1 MESFSEAY
9 DKLEGKLSGWLE
21 TFVLHLPNLLV
32 ALLILAVFWW
42 LSGIAYRVFHR
53 VATRAGGNLNVADL
67 FGSVMRVLVVGLG
80 LFIALNVLDLS
91 QAVAGVLTGAG
102 IVGLAVGF
110 ALQDPLAN
118 LFSGVMLSVKELYG
132 KGDLVETNDFFGKI
146 ERITLRATI
155 IRSLDGQEIVI
166 PNKEVL
172 QRPLR
177 NYSVTGERR
186 VEFEV
191 GVSYGEDLDRVAD
204 VIREAVDGA
213 VAVKDGREVE
223 VYWGSFGDSSINAQV
238 RFWQRAS
245 SQKDYLAERSRA
257 IVAVKR
263 AFDREDILI
272 PFPIRTLDFAIK
284 GGESLADMLAMQA
297 GDPDSTNRDGT
308 PRSQP
313 AGNRPLGPT

>member
-9 DKLEGKLSGWLE
+9 SKLEAKLGGWLE

-32 ALLILAVFWW
+32 ALLIIAVFWW
-42 LSGIAYRVFHR
+42 LAGVAYRIFHR
-53 VATRAGGNLNVADL
+53 VAIRAGGNVNVADL
-67 FGSVMRVLVVGLG
+67 FGSVMRVVVIALG

-132 KGDLVETNDFFGKI
+132 KGDLVETNSFFGKI

-172 QRPLR
+172 QSPLR

-186 VEFEV
+186 VQFDV
-191 GVSYGEDLDRVAD
+191 GVSYGEDLDRVAE
-204 VIREAVDGA
+204 VIERAVADAVDL
-213 VAVKDGREVE
+213 KEGRPVE
-223 VYWGSFGDSSINAQV
+223 VFWGEFGDSSINAQV
-238 RFWQRAS
+238 RFWQVAT
-245 SQKDYLAERSRA
+245 SQGDYLSERSKA
-257 IVAVKR
+257 IVAIKR

-272 PFPIRTLDFAIK
+272 PFPIRTLDFGIK
-284 GGESLADMLAMQA
+284 GGDNLADMLARGGA
-297 GDPDSTNRDGT
+297 NGLGGNGRTRENNADA
-308 PRSQP
+308 P
-313 AGNRPLGPT
+313 AGR